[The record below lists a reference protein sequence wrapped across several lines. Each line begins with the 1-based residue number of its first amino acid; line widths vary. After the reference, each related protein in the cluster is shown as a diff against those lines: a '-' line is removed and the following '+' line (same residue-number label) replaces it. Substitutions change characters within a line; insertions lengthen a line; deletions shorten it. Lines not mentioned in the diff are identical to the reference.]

1 MERVMKE
8 VIEKISEIQ
17 SIIEREIEWPLT
29 DHIDLK
35 EIAPMLCKINA
46 NLGMLQCVAQEIG
59 EKSEEML

>member
-17 SIIEREIEWPLT
+17 SIIEREVEWPLT
-29 DHIDLK
+29 DYVELK

-46 NLGMLQCVAQEIG
+46 NLGMLQIVAEQIEG
-59 EKSEEML
+59 VE

>member
-17 SIIEREIEWPLT
+17 SIIEREVEWPLT
-29 DHIDLK
+29 DHVELK

-46 NLGMLQCVAQEIG
+46 NLGMLQIVAENVKRI
-59 EKSEEML
+59 EEGVE

>member
-1 MERVMKE
+1 MKD

-29 DHIDLK
+29 DYVELK

-46 NLGMLQCVAQEIG
+46 NLGMLQIVAENVKRI
-59 EKSEEML
+59 EETA

>member
-1 MERVMKE
+1 MKD

-29 DHIDLK
+29 DHVELK

-46 NLGMLQCVAQEIG
+46 NLGMLQIVAENVKRI
-59 EKSEEML
+59 EETA